1 MIYVIAHIYQLQR
14 GATGASRNGGHGVG
28 SASDVTVRVSICLM
42 NGCNAELCVKIVYE
56 FRRIGAQIKIDGD
69 CGGI

>member
-1 MIYVIAHIYQLQR
+1 MIARIYQLQR
-14 GATGASRNGGHGVG
+14 DATGASRNGGHGVG

-42 NGCNAELCVKIVYE
+42 NGCNADVCVKIVYE
-56 FRRIGAQIKIDGD
+56 FRRIGAHMTIDGD